1 VSQTVVRW
9 KCSRPNA
16 RAAAGQGHI
25 RRERDQ
31 FGGMVPIGLAAIDP
45 NIAAN
50 GCGGVKRS
58 SDKPLTA
65 FRAGSYC
72 RDKHNI
78 GEAIMLTSRA
88 AFSVLLASAT
98 IAYGL
103 SPANAQNF
111 TKQVYIIVP
120 YAPGGTSDILARL
133 MGPKLSELIGQPVI
147 VENKPSASGNIG
159 ADFVAKQSGDGHT
172 LLITD
177 VGTLATQ
184 PNLVKRLSFDVQKDL
199 VPVGMVMFSPYLFAV
214 HPSLPVSTLQELV
227 AYDKANAGKLNVG
240 TSGVGSIQHL
250 TAIVIAKKYG
260 IKWGIVPYRGGAAA
274 IRAVVSN
281 ESNVIFNGALATMPF
296 VTQNQLK
303 GIAVSGAKRLPGVPN
318 LPTFKELDMPIVET
332 GSWQGF
338 LTSKGTP
345 PAMAA
350 RLNTEIKKI
359 LAMPE
364 IANKLVELGGDVRTS
379 STPGEFSDWLTKA
392 IAEWGDVVKAEN
404 IQAE

>member
-1 VSQTVVRW
+1 
-9 KCSRPNA
+9 
-16 RAAAGQGHI
+16 
-25 RRERDQ
+25 
-31 FGGMVPIGLAAIDP
+31 
-45 NIAAN
+45 
-50 GCGGVKRS
+50 
-58 SDKPLTA
+58 
-65 FRAGSYC
+65 
-72 RDKHNI
+72 
-78 GEAIMLTSRA
+78 MLTSRA
-88 AFSVLLASAT
+88 AFAVLLASAT
-98 IAYGL
+98 IAYGV